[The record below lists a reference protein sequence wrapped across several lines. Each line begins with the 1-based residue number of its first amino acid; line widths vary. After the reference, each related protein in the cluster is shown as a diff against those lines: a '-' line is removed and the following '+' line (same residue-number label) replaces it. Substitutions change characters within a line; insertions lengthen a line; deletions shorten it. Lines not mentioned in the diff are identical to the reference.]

1 MSTFDRPLDRL
12 RAQNED
18 MRHRLRGEL
27 AAGPVTRSAWSALE
41 HLDHTIKVASGLL
54 HVLNKE
60 EIPRLPR
67 GISLVGR
74 LVLLTGW
81 IPRGRGRSPER
92 MLPAPATVDE
102 LQQRL
107 TEMDAQ
113 IERIANRTAAT
124 PAFPIVRHPVFGG
137 LTYGQALRFIAIHT
151 HHHLKILDDARRT
164 PSKRA

>member
-1 MSTFDRPLDRL
+1 MSAFTKSLDRL

-18 MRHRLRGEL
+18 MRRRLRGDL
-27 AAGPVTRSAWSALE
+27 GAGPVTRSAWSALE

-67 GISLVGR
+67 GISVIGR
-74 LVLLTGW
+74 LVLLIGW

-113 IERIANRTAAT
+113 IERVANRTAAV

-137 LTYGQALRFIAIHT
+137 LTYAQALRFIAIHT
-151 HHHLKILDDARRT
+151 HHHLKILDDGQRSAV
-164 PSKRA
+164 KRA

>member
-1 MSTFDRPLDRL
+1 MGPFRKYLDRL

-18 MRHRLRGEL
+18 MRRRLSGEL
-27 AAGPVTRSAWSALE
+27 SAGPVTRSAWSTLE
-41 HLDHTIKVASGLL
+41 HLDHTIRVASGLL

-67 GISLVGR
+67 GISVIGR

-81 IPRGRGRSPER
+81 IPRGRGKSPER
-92 MLPAPATVDE
+92 MLPAPATVDD
-102 LQQRL
+102 LQRRL
-107 TEMDAQ
+107 SEMDGQ
-113 IERIANRTAAT
+113 IERVANRTAAV

-151 HHHLKILDDARRT
+151 HHHLKILDDARRAAV
-164 PSKRA
+164 KRA